1 MAARSRKKE
10 RKRERARARR
20 RPCACVWPVLA
31 AERLDARGRVPAC
44 LTSPFN
50 HAAQVES
57 TPRAF
62 GGWKKRRH
70 PRGTAAGLVGRFRPA
85 CSFPARTVKRN
96 VNRAGA
102 MRNETSRLDR
112 SDQRCHLL
120 QPRTEN
126 GKAAEDAL
134 STYL

>member
-1 MAARSRKKE
+1 MPR
-10 RKRERARARR
+10 
-20 RPCACVWPVLA
+20 
-31 AERLDARGRVPAC
+31 DRVPAC

-96 VNRAGA
+96 VNRAG
-102 MRNETSRLDR
+102 MRLPDLTDPIGGSTS
-112 SDQRCHLL
+112 STL

-126 GKAAEDAL
+126 GKAAEDAPSTVSDVSLL
-134 STYL
+134 SPYGALRLLG